1 MKRKSQQIVIF
12 LFFCSAFASAQT
24 AHIKGRIAGLKASTL
39 IFSYPQGDSSHID
52 TVSVRNGKFHWQA
65 AMPEPRKVYIFFPER
80 LVEFFAEAGRI
91 KIQGK
96 ADALDQLVF
105 SGSKTQQEAEA
116 FEASLK
122 DLSDLEMPLYQKYG
136 KLNKKEQVALEAKL
150 EDIRKQRRERANQYI
165 AAHPQSPVSVSLVS
179 DRAAMG
185 DYADVKTIF
194 ELLDPAARQTVVG
207 RQVEKRLDI
216 LKRSNIGEPMLNF
229 TQNNTDGVPVRFADY
244 KGKYV
249 FVDFWASWC
258 HPCRAENPNVLRAY
272 NRYKD
277 KNFTVIG
284 VSLDD
289 NGDKWKKAIKDDNMP
304 WTQLSDL
311 KGWRNELSTY
321 YGIQG
326 IPSSLLV
333 DPQGRI
339 IAKNLRGEALNR
351 KLAEL
356 FD

>member
-1 MKRKSQQIVIF
+1 
-12 LFFCSAFASAQT
+12 
-24 AHIKGRIAGLKASTL
+24 
-39 IFSYPQGDSSHID
+39 
-52 TVSVRNGKFHWQA
+52 
-65 AMPEPRKVYIFFPER
+65 MPEPRKVYIFFPER

-249 FVDFWASWC
+249 FDDPA
-258 HPCRAENPNVLRAY
+258 LRIHQQAAG
-272 NRYKD
+272 NTLD
-277 KNFTVIG
+277 TVIG
-284 VSLDD
+284 
-289 NGDKWKKAIKDDNMP
+289 
-304 WTQLSDL
+304 
-311 KGWRNELSTY
+311 
-321 YGIQG
+321 
-326 IPSSLLV
+326 
-333 DPQGRI
+333 
-339 IAKNLRGEALNR
+339 
-351 KLAEL
+351 
-356 FD
+356 